1 MILDGGVGTE
11 LSHSAKAKDA
21 LDEPLWGTR
30 ALIESPDAVLRVHR
44 EYVQAG
50 CDVISTNTWGLAS
63 AVATDGPRL
72 WSDRDTPV
80 HWMDVGRRGLRL
92 ARQAVHE
99 ARARRRVRGRVLP
112 QRRRRLRRGDRDDQP
127 PRAAVRRRGRA
138 ARAGSCP

>member
-11 LSHSAKAKDA
+11 LAHSANAKDA

-63 AVATDGPRL
+63 ALATDGPRL
-72 WSDRDTPV
+72 W
-80 HWMDVGRRGLRL
+80 
-92 ARQAVHE
+92 
-99 ARARRRVRGRVLP
+99 
-112 QRRRRLRRGDRDDQP
+112 
-127 PRAAVRRRGRA
+127 
-138 ARAGSCP
+138 

>member
-11 LSHSAKAKDA
+11 LSHSAEGKDA

-72 WSDRDTPV
+72 WSDRETPV

-99 ARARRRVRGRVLP
+99 LERDGECAVAFSLN
-112 QRRRRLRRGDRDDQP
+112 GDVD
-127 PRAAVRRRGRA
+127 
-138 ARAGSCP
+138 S